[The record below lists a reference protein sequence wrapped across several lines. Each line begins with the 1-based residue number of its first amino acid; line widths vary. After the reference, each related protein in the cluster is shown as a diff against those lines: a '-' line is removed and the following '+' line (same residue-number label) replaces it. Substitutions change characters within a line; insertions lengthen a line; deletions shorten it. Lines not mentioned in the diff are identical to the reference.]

1 MRRKQHNPQE
11 TVSSKMKIL
20 SILRELF
27 DWPSPGSA
35 NEHDDAQ
42 WLEPLDHPEIKR
54 MSLRE
59 IADLPLN
66 QIRYACA
73 RQGVPARPPSRPAH
87 C

>member
-1 MRRKQHNPQE
+1 
-11 TVSSKMKIL
+11 MKIL
-20 SILRELF
+20 SILHGLF
-27 DWPSPGSA
+27 HRPTSGSA
-35 NEHDDAQ
+35 DDHSDAQ

-73 RQGVPARPPSRPAH
+73 RQGVAARPSSRTAH

>member
-1 MRRKQHNPQE
+1 
-11 TVSSKMKIL
+11 MKIL
-20 SILRELF
+20 SMLHTWL

-35 NEHDDAQ
+35 DEDDGAQ
-42 WLEPLDHPEIKR
+42 WLEPLDHPEIRR

-73 RQGVPARPPSRPAH
+73 RQGVPARPPSRTAH

>member
-1 MRRKQHNPQE
+1 MA
-11 TVSSKMKIL
+11 SSKMKVL
-20 SILRELF
+20 SILHEWLHR
-27 DWPSPGSA
+27 PPPGSED
-35 NEHDDAQ
+35 EHDEEQ
-42 WLEPLDHPEIKR
+42 WLEPLDHPEIRR

-73 RQGVPARPPSRPAH
+73 RQGVPARPPSQTAP

>member
-1 MRRKQHNPQE
+1 
-11 TVSSKMKIL
+11 MKIL
-20 SILRELF
+20 SILHELF

-35 NEHDDAQ
+35 EDHDGSQ
-42 WLEPLDHPEIKR
+42 WLEPLDHPEIRR

-73 RQGVPARPPSRPAH
+73 RQGVPARPPAQTAH